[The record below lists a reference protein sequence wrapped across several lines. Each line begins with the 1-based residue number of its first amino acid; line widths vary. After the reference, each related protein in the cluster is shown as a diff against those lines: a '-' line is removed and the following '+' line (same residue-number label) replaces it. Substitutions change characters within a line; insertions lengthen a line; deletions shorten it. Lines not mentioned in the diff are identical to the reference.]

1 MQNESLKTCEQV
13 LSEFSNKGVSV
24 RSWAIANNIA
34 PSVVHS
40 LLRGRTTGRIGASH
54 KAAVLL
60 GLKHG
65 EIVE

>member
-1 MQNESLKTCEQV
+1 MGQAPLKTKEEV
-13 LSEFSNKGVSV
+13 LNEFVRRGQSV
-24 RSWAIANNIA
+24 RSWAISNGVA

-60 GLKHG
+60 GLKNG